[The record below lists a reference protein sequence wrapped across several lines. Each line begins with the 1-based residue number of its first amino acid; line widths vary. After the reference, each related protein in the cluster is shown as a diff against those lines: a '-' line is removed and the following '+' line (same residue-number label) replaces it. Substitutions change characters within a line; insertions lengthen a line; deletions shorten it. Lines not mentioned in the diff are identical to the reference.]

1 MGCCMSQQPKA
12 VISSPADIAPRMAWI
27 ENMVSRGLPGGP
39 VVVTLGREGQGRSG
53 SSNAKF
59 HAMITD
65 IHRQC
70 FRGYSFD
77 GVKAVLVNQFAI
89 EMEEAGTPL
98 SSPGEKV
105 WDWKTKE
112 PVYVRP
118 TTTKFKKAEAAAF
131 VEFLY
136 SAGSEMQVQWS
147 EPAMQAYR
155 EYKES
160 AQ

>member
-1 MGCCMSQQPKA
+1 MSQQPKR
-12 VISSPADIAPRMAWI
+12 VINTGADIETCKAWLDH
-27 ENMVSRGLPGGP
+27 MVSRGLQDGP
-39 VVVTLGREGQGRSG
+39 VVVTLGREQEGRSG

-77 GVKAVLVNQFAI
+77 GVKAVLVNQFAL

-105 WDWKTKE
+105 WDWKIKE

-118 TTTKFKKAEAAAF
+118 TTTRFKKAEAAAF

-147 EPAMQAYR
+147 EPAMKAYQEYR
-155 EYKES
+155 E
-160 AQ
+160 AVR